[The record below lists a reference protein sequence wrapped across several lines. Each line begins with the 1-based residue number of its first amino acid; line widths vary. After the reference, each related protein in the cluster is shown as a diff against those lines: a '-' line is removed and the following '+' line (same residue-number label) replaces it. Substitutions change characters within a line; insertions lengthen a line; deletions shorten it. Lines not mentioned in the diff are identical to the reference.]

1 MTNEEKAVGLSLQV
15 RDLCIEKGVT
25 KDNAETASLLVQQT
39 ALQMAKWKDEQYAE
53 VLARIAEANEQSKMA
68 IKQIRQNLEKM
79 YKINN
84 Q

>member
-1 MTNEEKAVGLSLQV
+1 MTNEEKA
-15 RDLCIEKGVT
+15 REI
-25 KDNAETASLLVQQT
+25 ASVINYEPDKQIQFVNDKVYR
-39 ALQMAKWKDEQYAE
+39 ACMIMAQWKDAQYAE
-53 VLARIAEANEQSKMA
+53 VLVRIAEANEQSKMA